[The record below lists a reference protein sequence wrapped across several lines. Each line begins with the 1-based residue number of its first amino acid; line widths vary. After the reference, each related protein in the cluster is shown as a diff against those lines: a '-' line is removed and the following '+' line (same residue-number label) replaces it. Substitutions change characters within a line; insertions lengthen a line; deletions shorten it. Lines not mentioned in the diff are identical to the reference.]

1 MAVVGVV
8 FLLSNIQV
16 FLFSHPPRQIASDAY
31 LNEKQINFQ
40 IVELTTSD
48 GIVLNAWYTPPQ
60 NGVVILVAHPHAGTI
75 HDGIYALLV
84 QHGYG
89 VLAWDFRA
97 HGKSGGEFSSL
108 GYYEVLDVKAALDYV
123 LSQPDVKII
132 GGWGGSMGAA
142 TLILSAAKYP
152 EIEAIV
158 ADSSFSSLQ
167 DEMEFRVGNPIYR
180 KFVRLSVELQTGVKI
195 DDVSPVD
202 VIGQISPRAV
212 FITQGMRDTAIP
224 VDSAQRLFDA
234 AGEPRFVWT
243 EEKAYHLNMYPKYP
257 KDYEELVINFYND
270 YLRSKVSH

>member
-1 MAVVGVV
+1 
-8 FLLSNIQV
+8 
-16 FLFSHPPRQIASDAY
+16 
-31 LNEKQINFQ
+31 
-40 IVELTTSD
+40 
-48 GIVLNAWYTPPQ
+48 
-60 NGVVILVAHPHAGTI
+60 
-75 HDGIYALLV
+75 
-84 QHGYG
+84 
-89 VLAWDFRA
+89 
-97 HGKSGGEFSSL
+97 
-108 GYYEVLDVKAALDYV
+108 
-123 LSQPDVKII
+123 
-132 GGWGGSMGAA
+132 
-142 TLILSAAKYP
+142 
-152 EIEAIV
+152 
-158 ADSSFSSLQ
+158 
-167 DEMEFRVGNPIYR
+167 MEFRVGNPIYR